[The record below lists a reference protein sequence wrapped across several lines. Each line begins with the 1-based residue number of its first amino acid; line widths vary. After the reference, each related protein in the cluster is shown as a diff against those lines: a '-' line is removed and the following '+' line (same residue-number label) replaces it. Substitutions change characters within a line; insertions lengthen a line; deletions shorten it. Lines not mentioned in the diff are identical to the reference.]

1 MLLPVKCNIAAW
13 AIINSSLLKDPV
25 AVATYLLIKITQ
37 SSARHH
43 FLLRAYS
50 GIVLS
55 DKIDFMRSASHLK
68 FLQNLKVP
76 SILILKCSLFLA
88 LQKSRILWGSS
99 HSEKVSAHCTRNGK
113 NKLREN
119 LSDNNFQFVGSQ
131 P

>member
-55 DKIDFMRSASHLK
+55 DKIDFMRSASHFK
-68 FLQNLKVP
+68 
-76 SILILKCSLFLA
+76 IW
-88 LQKSRILWGSS
+88 QKS
-99 HSEKVSAHCTRNGK
+99 
-113 NKLREN
+113 
-119 LSDNNFQFVGSQ
+119 
-131 P
+131 